1 MLVFDIENV
10 PHFCMSALSDFHA
23 QQLIMRH
30 CMATE
35 GTTDADYAMQIARLK
50 DFIRNGTPTR
60 AGRIVAT
67 LMQAN
72 EAVDEFK
79 IRQISERL
87 DKGNEQSDCNPQ

>member
-72 EAVDEFK
+72 EALANLK
-79 IRQISERL
+79 C
-87 DKGNEQSDCNPQ
+87 DKSASA

>member
-1 MLVFDIENV
+1 
-10 PHFCMSALSDFHA
+10 MSALSDFHA

-30 CMATE
+30 CMSTE
-35 GTTDADYAMQIARLK
+35 GTTDADYAMQVARLK

-72 EAVDEFK
+72 EVIDEFK
-79 IRQISERL
+79 IRQISQRL
-87 DKGNEQSDCNPQ
+87 DEDERQADRFP

>member
-1 MLVFDIENV
+1 
-10 PHFCMSALSDFHA
+10 MSALSDFHA

-35 GTTDADYAMQIARLK
+35 NTTDADYAMQVARLK

-72 EAVDEFK
+72 EVVDDFK
-79 IRQISERL
+79 IRQINERL
-87 DKGNEQSDCNPQ
+87 DKEEEEQADSRSQ